1 MSLPEVIA
9 RHFGAAAPH
18 YDQHAR
24 LQRDVAD
31 TLFGFLPPQPD
42 VATVLDLGCG
52 TGYCSERLRRRLPD
66 CRLLCLDLA
75 LPMLKRSAL
84 RGVDGSLV
92 CADAAALPFAEA
104 SIDLVFSSLAIQWCE
119 DLPRLFA
126 EVARVLRPGGLALF
140 STFGPT
146 TLQELREAWA
156 EVDGH
161 RHVNDFTPAA
171 ALLAAARGAGLQVEL
186 HEEVLHEY
194 HASLQ
199 ALGRSLKAIGAQ
211 HLGGGRAP
219 GLVTPRRYQRAAE
232 RFRAQGVGEGGVP
245 VTWHLYYL
253 ILRLGD

>member
-1 MSLPEVIA
+1 MSQPEVIA

-31 TLFGFLPPQPD
+31 RLSAFLPQQLNAE
-42 VATVLDLGCG
+42 VVLDLGCG

-66 CRLLCLDLA
+66 SHLLCLDLA

-84 RGVDGSLV
+84 RGVEGSLV
-92 CADAAALPFAEA
+92 CADAVALPFPG
-104 SIDLVFSSLAIQWCE
+104 SSVDLLFSSLAIQWCE
-119 DLPRLFA
+119 DLPQLFA
-126 EVARVLRPGGLALF
+126 EVRRVLRPGGLALF
-140 STFGPT
+140 STFGPA

-156 EVDGH
+156 EVDDH
-161 RHVNDFTPAA
+161 RHVNDFAPATV
-171 ALLAAARGAGLQVEL
+171 LLDATQQAGLRCEL
-186 HEEVLHEY
+186 HEEVRYEY

-232 RFRAQGVGEGGVP
+232 RFRAQVTGERGVP

-253 ILRLGD
+253 ILRAGD